1 MTPVNYEATNWAS
14 LISQIRLMQ
23 LPSNSEPPLNTQVPG
38 PMPGP
43 SQSEQHQGEH
53 VLQHRADEQQLEQSI
68 LRQHRGDDNNA
79 QLNSTLSH
87 CQALVCHSSILHNII
102 RFCTRHAPNANGH
115 QRVVSSAGAQPVTSA
130 ERTSDQLAT
139 MMHQLQAIAHPPA
152 QPTQQQPVAQP
163 IQNSRQPARVI
174 LQPPGYIYNV
184 TGLYKQ
190 IRYID
195 WLRSIMF
202 TESQSW
208 HRLTSFSF
216 EFSSSNDPKSEY
228 ISDSSSAPAAFQ
240 QPAPAAQ
247 LHQMQGTQATH
258 SQRQGPGARRRQNQI
273 NRQQQ
278 GNAPRCLI
286 HNHPAP
292 CSGCQRHQP
301 VWPAKSRQSST
312 ADRHCSNQPRLG
324 QVDLAALDQ

>member
-43 SQSEQHQGEH
+43 SRSEQHHGEH

-68 LRQHRGDDNNA
+68 LRQHSGDDNNV

-87 CQALVCHSSILHNII
+87 CQALVCHSRILHNII

-139 MMHQLQAIAHPPA
+139 MMHQPQAIAHPPA

-163 IQNSRQPARVI
+163 IQNSRQPAPVI

-216 EFSSSNDPKSEY
+216 EFSSSNDPSTY
-228 ISDSSSAPAAFQ
+228 Q
-240 QPAPAAQ
+240 T
-247 LHQMQGTQATH
+247 LH
-258 SQRQGPGARRRQNQI
+258 
-273 NRQQQ
+273 
-278 GNAPRCLI
+278 LL
-286 HNHPAP
+286 
-292 CSGCQRHQP
+292 
-301 VWPAKSRQSST
+301 
-312 ADRHCSNQPRLG
+312 PRLSNNPHRPLNCIKCKG
-324 QVDLAALDQ
+324 PRQHAANARVQEPEGGRTRSTVGNKATLHVASFTTARPHVVVANATIRMASQIEAELNSRSPLLQPTLAWTSRPCCA